1 MGFAMQNAH
10 RSMLVAI
17 LCGGLVAST
26 LDIGAASLINL
37 LNPVVIL
44 HAIASGLLGKPSFY
58 GGLPTAV
65 LGLLLQWFMGL
76 LIAAI
81 YVVAARRLAWMH
93 RDWRATGVAYGVA
106 VYFVMNDVVVP
117 LSNAWPGRDFS
128 KPIDWAKF
136 GENMLAMML
145 FGLIVAF
152 FARRFLASTQVSSG

>member
-1 MGFAMQNAH
+1 MSEMQRAM
-10 RSMLVAI
+10 LKAI
-17 LCGGLVAST
+17 FWGGLVAASV
-26 LDIGAASLINL
+26 DIFAASLIFQA
-37 LNPVVIL
+37 NPVVIL

-65 LGLLLQWFMGL
+65 LGLILQWFMGL

-81 YVVAARRLAWMH
+81 YVLGARRFIWMH
-93 RDWRATGVAYGVA
+93 RDWRATGVAYGVV

-117 LSNAWPGRDFS
+117 LSKAWPGRDFS
-128 KPIDWAKF
+128 KPVDWTKF

-152 FARRFLASTQVSSG
+152 FARRFLPPGHAVSG